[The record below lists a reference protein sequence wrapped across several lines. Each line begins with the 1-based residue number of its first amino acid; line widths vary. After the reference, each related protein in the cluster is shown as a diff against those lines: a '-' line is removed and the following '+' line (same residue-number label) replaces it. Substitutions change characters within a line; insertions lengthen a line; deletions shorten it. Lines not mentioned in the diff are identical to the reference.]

1 MKIKNNKIYIQ
12 ISLFLIIFFIIKT
25 ISAQTGF
32 SSGDSNATFADK
44 CKEKGERGERG
55 RARSFSDCN
64 TLRSDDEICCFITGD
79 NNGEKYE
86 GCIAMDLELFSN
98 KSLTYEIKSFS
109 GTLICDANYNSGNNF
124 KNTYMFI
131 YIFFLFL
138 LF

>member
-1 MKIKNNKIYIQ
+1 MIN
-12 ISLFLIIFFIIKT
+12 
-25 ISAQTGF
+25 AQPGF
-32 SSGDSNATFADK
+32 PPRDSNATFAEK
-44 CKEKGERGERG
+44 CKEKGERE

-64 TLRSDDEICCFITGD
+64 TLRSSDEICCFITGD

-131 YIFFLFL
+131 YIFFIFL